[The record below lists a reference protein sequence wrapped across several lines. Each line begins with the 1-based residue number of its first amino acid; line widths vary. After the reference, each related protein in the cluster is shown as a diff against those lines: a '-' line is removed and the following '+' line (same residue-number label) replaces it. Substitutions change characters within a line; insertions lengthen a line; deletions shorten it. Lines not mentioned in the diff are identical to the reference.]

1 MCTVPAAVVN
11 MNSTERFD
19 LKSLPPDG
27 YVVLRKMTY
36 GQKLTRQQ
44 NAMKMQMEMQRGRK
58 ANAKANMEMMT
69 LQSTL
74 YDFKNCV
81 VEHNLTDEAGAPL
94 NLSNDFD
101 VTRLDPQV
109 GEEISTLIDNMNNFE
124 DENLGNSGT
133 ASDSLS

>member
-1 MCTVPAAVVN
+1 MPAAVVN

-124 DENLGNSGT
+124 DENLGNSGS
-133 ASDSLS
+133 ASDSQS

>member
-1 MCTVPAAVVN
+1 MPAAVVN

-44 NAMKMQMEMQRGRK
+44 NAMRMQMEMQRGRK
-58 ANAKANMEMMT
+58 GNAKANMEMLT

-81 VEHNLTDEAGAPL
+81 VEHNLTDESGAAL

-124 DENLGNSGT
+124 DENLGNSGS
-133 ASDSLS
+133 ASDSQS

>member
-1 MCTVPAAVVN
+1 MPAAVVN

-44 NAMKMQMEMQRGRK
+44 NAMRMQMEMQRGRK
-58 ANAKANMEMMT
+58 GNAKANMEMLT

-81 VEHNLTDEAGAPL
+81 VEHNLTDESGAAL

-124 DENLGNSGT
+124 DENLGNSGN

>member
-1 MCTVPAAVVN
+1 VPAAVVN